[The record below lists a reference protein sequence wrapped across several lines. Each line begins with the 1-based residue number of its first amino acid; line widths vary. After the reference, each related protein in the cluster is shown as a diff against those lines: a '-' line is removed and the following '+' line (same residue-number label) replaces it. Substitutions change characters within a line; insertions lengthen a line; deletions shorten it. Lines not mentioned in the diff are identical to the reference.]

1 MKMEGQDHA
10 SCTQGEVLDGTG
22 KDPHVFQGTKAH
34 KSRMTMERGCKPPE
48 AMHSGSTGGS
58 LRRAFPLQ
66 MKEEPEDSL
75 VQWEVF
81 LRTVGSPHS
90 ELEIAQLPEE
100 PTPWDD
106 TKAFLASFEQVAE
119 ACRWPREEWVARLL
133 PAFSGEAEQA
143 FSRLDVAAR
152 GDYRKVKAAIL
163 RGEAISREKQRQ
175 HFRRFCY
182 QEAEGPRVAY
192 SQLQDLCSR
201 WLKVERYTKEQILEQ
216 LILEQ
221 FLTILPLEIQNWVRE
236 LGPET
241 CAQAVALAED
251 FLSRQREA
259 ERQEDQV
266 EFEEEEEEAVCFW
279 GTDQAPSK
287 SKQKFHVE
295 TKQEDDEAAGMLGKG
310 WMTLQQGE
318 AYRSESSE
326 QVRPRGTLLWKAEE
340 ILSQRCEQEI
350 TSPSRERPVYLQGIH
365 SVEGADG
372 SISCRR
378 GYKAFIKNTTQ
389 TGADS
394 GDGWES
400 ENEGELPAMSSERGE
415 NEELKENLWHQDGAK
430 RQEQSH
436 NEERDKSVPSQSG
449 GWHEVPAQLKKPRGQ
464 RRSTGLSAHWQIH
477 TGEKA
482 NKGLKFGKGF
492 SCSRI
497 LTSHKRI
504 HAGEEPYRCPDY
516 GKSCSEN
523 SSLIHHQII
532 YTGDEPYE
540 CSICG
545 KSFCQNAGLASQ
557 QRINTREMPYTC
569 SVGGKSFCQSANL
582 TSHQRIPTSKRPHSC
597 SDCSKSFRS
606 QASVVKHKRIR
617 SGEKPHKCLECGKSF
632 NKKASLTSHQR
643 IHTGER
649 PYKCSYCIKSFCDQ
663 SNLIKHK
670 RIHTKEK
677 PYMCSECG
685 RSFSQS
691 TSLIRHQ
698 RTHKGG
704 GSIDINL
711 PCT

>member
-295 TKQEDDEAAGMLGKG
+295 TKQEDDEAAGML
-310 WMTLQQGE
+310 
-318 AYRSESSE
+318 A
-326 QVRPRGTLLWKAEE
+326 
-340 ILSQRCEQEI
+340 
-350 TSPSRERPVYLQGIH
+350 
-365 SVEGADG
+365 
-372 SISCRR
+372 
-378 GYKAFIKNTTQ
+378 
-389 TGADS
+389 